1 MEPFWKNICEVRLLP
16 LTTEHAPETGVL
28 ENPEVYNKNESN
40 ITLSA
45 LAMKLKKKDKALFE
59 KEISD
64 VICLRLSQ
72 YY

>member
-16 LTTEHAPETGVL
+16 LTTDNSPDASIL
-28 ENPEVYNKNESN
+28 ENFDIYNKNESN

-45 LAMKLKKKDKALFE
+45 QAMKLKQKDKAKFE

>member
-16 LTTEHAPETGVL
+16 LTTEHSPDTAVL

-45 LAMKLKKKDKALFE
+45 QAMKN
-59 KEISD
+59 
-64 VICLRLSQ
+64 
-72 YY
+72 